1 MNDTITSHHGD
12 ASHLDRLRRPRIL
25 LVEDNPADADLVRLA
40 LSETELFDGRLE
52 TCDSLR
58 GALELLESGRKFGAI
73 LLDLS
78 LPDSRGF
85 ETLRRLLER
94 FPDNNV
100 IVLTGVADR
109 RLGVAAVRAGAQD
122 FLAKDRL
129 DADQLDKSLRFS
141 IERSRVL
148 KRLEETQRIARI
160 GNWEYQ
166 PATDRVTLSDTL
178 FRIFDV
184 QGIPNTLTLA
194 ALVAEN
200 PVFRLLE
207 RAHEQTGTDVAL
219 RRDYQIRLRDNRLRY
234 LTVRCQLD
242 RDGGGRYAGVVQDIT
257 ERKEAERAVT
267 QSRER
272 YEAIFNKSKD
282 AIYIATLEGRMEHCN
297 DATLRL
303 FGYSQ
308 ADLMA
313 VEDIHAQLY
322 YPQGRVNEFLLKLKA
337 QRSIK
342 DFEIEVVHR
351 NKEVRYCLIS
361 ANLQISD
368 NFAGYNGIVRDI
380 TERKQAEKLRKA
392 RDLTA
397 RTAKMKEQFIASV
410 SHEMRTPMNAILGMS
425 NLLAK
430 MDLAEEP
437 RELVGSIKQ
446 SSEILLGIVNDI
458 LEISTIQ
465 NGKVIFDHK
474 PFELRTLLKN
484 LVQVMRY
491 KAQEKALQFEV
502 ILDEAIPA
510 VLVGDPLRLNQILY
524 NLVGN
529 AIKFTDRGFVKIYG
543 KKLYDIGDSVQLKFI
558 VEDTGIG
565 IPADKVEAVFESFTR
580 VRTKERIYEGT
591 GLGLAIV
598 KNLVE
603 QQGGK
608 AGATS
613 KLGEGAKFYFDLIFE
628 RGEAAAL
635 VEPAAAE
642 DAFDPA
648 TPFRLLLV
656 EDHKMNQLVA
666 RKTLQKQFP
675 NVALTIA
682 NHGKEAIEILANND
696 FDIVLMDIQM
706 PLLDGYETTALLR
719 KMRPSVAQLPVLAM
733 TAHANV
739 AKDKKYLDHQ
749 MNDYVLKPFDPDNLF
764 RKIGQYVSAARF

>member
-1 MNDTITSHHGD
+1 MNDTITSMHGD
-12 ASHLDRLRRPRIL
+12 TSHLDRLQRPRLL
-25 LVEDNPADADLVRLA
+25 LVEDNPADADLVRIALADTELSDEQLEHRTSLRDALA
-40 LSETELFDGRLE
+40 LLE
-52 TCDSLR
+52 T
-58 GALELLESGRKFGAI
+58 GRKFAAI

-109 RLGVAAVRAGAQD
+109 NLGVEAVRAGAQD
-122 FLAKDRL
+122 FLVKDQL
-129 DADQLDKSLRFS
+129 DAEQLDKSLRFS

-166 PATDRVTLSDTL
+166 PETDRIALSDTL
-178 FRIFDV
+178 YGIFGV
-184 QGIPNTLTLA
+184 QGLPNTLTLTALIA
-194 ALVAEN
+194 AQPN
-200 PVFRLLE
+200 FRLLE
-207 RAHEQTGTDVAL
+207 QTHALTTVDAAL
-219 RRDYQIRLRDNRLRY
+219 RRDCQVRLPDGTVRY
-234 LTVRCQLD
+234 LTVRCQVD
-242 RDGGGRYAGVVQDIT
+242 RDGGGRYAGVVQDVS
-257 ERKEAERAVT
+257 ERRAAERAVA

-272 YEAIFNKSKD
+272 YEAIFTKSKD
-282 AIYIATLEGRMEHCN
+282 AIYIATLDGRMADCN
-297 DATLRL
+297 EATLRL
-303 FGYSQ
+303 FGYSRKN
-308 ADLMA
+308 LMA
-313 VEDIHAQLY
+313 VEDIHRDLY

-337 QRSIK
+337 QKSIK

-361 ANLQISD
+361 ANIQVSD
-368 NFAGYNGIVRDI
+368 DFAGYNGIVRDI

-392 RDLTA
+392 RDLSA
-397 RTAKMKEQFIASV
+397 RTARMKEQFIASV

-430 MDLAEEP
+430 SDLAEEP
-437 RELVGSIKQ
+437 RELVDSIKQ

-465 NGKVIFDHK
+465 NGKVVFDSK
-474 PFELRTLLKN
+474 PFRLRELLKN

-491 KAQEKALQFEV
+491 KAQEKELQFEV
-502 ILDEAIPA
+502 VLDEEIPD
-510 VLVGDPLRLNQILY
+510 VLIGDSLRLNQILY

-529 AIKFTDRGFVKIYG
+529 AIKFTDTGFVKIYG

-565 IPADKVEAVFESFTR
+565 IPADKVDAVFESFTR
-580 VRTKERIYEGT
+580 VRTKERLYEGT

-613 KLGEGAKFYFDLIFE
+613 KLGEGSKFYFDLILE
-628 RGEAAAL
+628 RGTDTPEA
-635 VEPAAAE
+635 EPA
-642 DAFDPA
+642 DPTSVFDPDTA
-648 TPFRLLLV
+648 FRLLLV

-666 RKTLQKQFP
+666 RKTLKKQFP
-675 NVALTIA
+675 NIALTIA
-682 NHGKEAIEILANND
+682 NHGQEAIDILAD
-696 FDIVLMDIQM
+696 QEFDIILMDIQM
-706 PLLDGYETTALLR
+706 PILNGYETTALLR

-739 AKDKKYLDHQ
+739 AKDKKYLDYQ
-749 MNDYVLKPFDPDNLF
+749 MNDYVLKPFEPENLF
-764 RKIGQYVSAARF
+764 AKIGHYVSGS

>member
-1 MNDTITSHHGD
+1 MNDTITSLHGD
-12 ASHLDRLRRPRIL
+12 ASHLDRLRRPRLL
-25 LVEDNPADADLVRLA
+25 LVEDNPADAELVRLA
-40 LSETELFDGRLE
+40 LRDTELHDE
-52 TCDSLR
+52 
-58 GALELLESGRKFGAI
+58 ALEVTATLRDTLALLAAGRKFAAV

-85 ETLRRLLER
+85 DTLRRLLER

-109 RLGVAAVRAGAQD
+109 RLGIQAVRAGAQD
-122 FLAKDRL
+122 FLVKDQL
-129 DADQLDKSLRFS
+129 DAEQLDKSLRFS

-148 KRLEETQRIARI
+148 KRLEETQRLARI

-166 PATDRVTLSDTL
+166 PATDQITLSDTAL
-178 FRIFDV
+178 GIF
-184 QGIPNTLTLA
+184 GAAGCPNTLPLTDLIA
-194 ALVAEN
+194 RYPA
-200 PVFRLLE
+200 FRLLE
-207 RAHEQTGTDVAL
+207 RAHAETTPDTAL
-219 RRDYQIRLRDNRLRY
+219 RRDFQIRPDERGVRH

-242 RDGGGRYAGVVQDIT
+242 RDGGGRYAGVVQDVT
-257 ERKEAERAVT
+257 ERRAAERAVAH
-267 QSRER
+267 SRER
-272 YEAIFNKSKD
+272 YETIFNKSKD
-282 AIYIATLEGRMEHCN
+282 AIYIATLDGRMEDCN
-297 DATLRL
+297 EATLRL
-303 FGYSQ
+303 FGYSRTE
-308 ADLMA
+308 LMGVA
-313 VEDIHAQLY
+313 DIHDALY

-368 NFAGYNGIVRDI
+368 EFAGYNGIVRDI

-392 RDLTA
+392 RDLSA

-430 MDLAEEP
+430 LDLAEEP
-437 RELVGSIKQ
+437 RELVSSIKQ

-465 NGKVIFDHK
+465 NGKVVFEQK
-474 PFELRTLLKN
+474 PFQLRQLLAN

-502 ILDEAIPA
+502 ILDEAIPE
-510 VLVGDPLRLNQILY
+510 VLVGDSLRLNQILY

-529 AIKFTDRGFVKIYG
+529 AIKFTDTGFVKIYG

-565 IPADKVEAVFESFTR
+565 IPADQVEAVFESFTR
-580 VRTKERIYEGT
+580 VRTKERLYEGT

-613 KLGEGAKFYFDLIFE
+613 KLGEGSKFFFDLIFE
-628 RGEAAAL
+628 RGTAPELAA
-635 VEPAAAE
+635 PAAV
-642 DAFDPA
+642 DTFDPA

-666 RKTLQKQFP
+666 RKTLQKQYP
-675 NVALTIA
+675 NIALTIA
-682 NHGKEAIEILANND
+682 NHGQEALDILAD
-696 FDIVLMDIQM
+696 REFDIILMDIQM
-706 PLLDGYETTALLR
+706 PILDGYETTTLLR
-719 KMRPSVAQLPVLAM
+719 QMRPSVAQLPVLAM

-739 AKDKKYLDHQ
+739 AKDKKYLDYQ
-749 MNDYVLKPFDPDNLF
+749 MNDYVLKPFDPENLF
-764 RKIGQYVSAARF
+764 AKIGQYVG

>member
-1 MNDTITSHHGD
+1 MSDTITSLHGD
-12 ASHLDRLRRPRIL
+12 TSHLDRLRRPRLL

-40 LSETELFDGRLE
+40 LAETELLDERLE
-52 TCDSLR
+52 HRRSLR
-58 GALELLESGRKFGAI
+58 TTLELLATGRKFAAI

-85 ETLRRLLER
+85 DTLRRLLER
-94 FPDNNV
+94 YPDNNV
-100 IVLTGVADR
+100 IVLTGVADGQ
-109 RLGVAAVRAGAQD
+109 LGVEAVRAGAQD
-122 FLAKDRL
+122 FLVK
-129 DADQLDKSLRFS
+129 DQLDAAQLGKSLRFS

-148 KRLEETQRIARI
+148 KRLEETQRLARI

-166 PATDRVTLSDTL
+166 PETDRITLSDTVY
-178 FRIFDV
+178 RIFGV
-184 QGIPNTLTLA
+184 SGLPNTLSLVELLA
-194 ALVAEN
+194 AQ
-200 PVFRLLE
+200 PSFRLLE
-207 RAHEQTGTDVAL
+207 RAHGRTAAEAAFRQDA
-219 RRDYQIRLRDNRLRY
+219 QIRLPDGSVRH

-242 RDGGGRYAGVVQDIT
+242 RDGGGRYAGAVQDIS
-257 ERKEAERAVT
+257 ERKAAERAVA

-272 YEAIFNKSKD
+272 YEAIFTKSKD
-282 AIYIATLEGRMEHCN
+282 AIYIATLDGRMEDCN
-297 DATLRL
+297 EATLRL
-303 FGYSQ
+303 FGY
-308 ADLMA
+308 DRETLMR
-313 VEDIHAQLY
+313 VDDIHRSLY

-361 ANLQISD
+361 AHLQVSD
-368 NFAGYNGIVRDI
+368 DFAGYNGIVRDI

-392 RDLTA
+392 RDLSA

-430 MDLAEEP
+430 ADLAEEP
-437 RELVGSIKQ
+437 RELVASIKQ
-446 SSEILLGIVNDI
+446 SGEILLGIVNDI

-465 NGKVIFDHK
+465 NGKVIFESK
-474 PFELRTLLKN
+474 PFRLRELLKN

-491 KAQEKALQFEV
+491 KAQEKALRFEV
-502 ILDEAIPA
+502 VLDEEIPE

-580 VRTKERIYEGT
+580 VRTKERLYEGT

-613 KLGEGAKFYFDLIFE
+613 KLGEGSKFYFDLIFE
-628 RGEAAAL
+628 RGEATEEATTA
-635 VEPAAAE
+635 PAVP
-642 DAFDPA
+642 AFDPA

-666 RKTLQKQFP
+666 RKTLQKQFS
-675 NVALTIA
+675 NISITVV
-682 NHGKEAIEILANND
+682 NHGQEAIDLLAEAE

-706 PLLDGYETTALLR
+706 PILDGYETTALLR

-749 MNDYVLKPFDPDNLF
+749 MNDYVLKPFEPADLF
-764 RKIGQYVSAARF
+764 AKIGKYVTR